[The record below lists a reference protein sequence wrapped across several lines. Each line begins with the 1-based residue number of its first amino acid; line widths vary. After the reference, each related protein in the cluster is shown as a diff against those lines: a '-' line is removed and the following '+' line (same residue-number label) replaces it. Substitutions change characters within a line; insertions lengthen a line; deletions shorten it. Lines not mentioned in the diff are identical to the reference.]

1 MVILNIIIII
11 LVLVVI
17 GILFFKD
24 NFKSFFINLAENFNG
39 SGYGFRKSF
48 SENTMF
54 IPLNEV
60 SKSTDF
66 NFLSLINQLK
76 SQTMKDNSNYSI
88 TKTEQGIIG
97 KTSEEYPNIIIF
109 PGMSD
114 VKILN
119 NNNELWP
126 KGNNSK
132 LNELFIKKSKEKNNN
147 DSIKKQIDNKNS
159 LEKNDLSTYYELDT
173 NKNGHL
179 SDMYS
184 LLKNLGYK
192 HIDNLTL
199 QLRENQYKYNG
210 RTNEVKV
217 NIINYDFINI
227 DINLIQKKFDSLLE
241 NYSKN
246 KNKKTIII
254 AYDTGCILANNCILN
269 TKKSSQSL
277 YNNIDKFLMIS
288 PTFGGSV
295 ISIKDI
301 LNSYKSD
308 NIYKLMADGLI
319 LNLPQEKF
327 YDKPVFI
334 LNSVGYKS
342 NNIIELFKLMNLP
355 KELSE
360 AIINKHKQ
368 MNKLH
373 TNALED
379 SGIDTHILFSEEVEV
394 YKNQTPVCYN
404 YKNNLLGNPERYYLP
419 NNNKTGSYQTVSNEE
434 GTIEGL
440 TENGDNIIPT
450 TSINIL
456 STIFKNAKINKIK
469 NKNHFTILKSYE
481 FALNIASLII

>member
-1 MVILNIIIII
+1 MVLNILIII
-11 LVLVVI
+11 LVLLVI
-17 GILFFKD
+17 GLLIFKEK
-24 NFKSFFINLAENFNG
+24 FKSFFTSLGENFNG

-54 IPLNEV
+54 VPLNDIT
-60 SKSTDF
+60 KSTDF
-66 NFLSLINQLK
+66 NLLSLINQLK
-76 SQTMKDNSNYSI
+76 SQTMKDNSNYTI

-97 KTSEEYPNIIIF
+97 KTSDEYPNIIIF
-109 PGMSD
+109 PGMAD
-114 VKILN
+114 TRILN
-119 NNNELWP
+119 NNTELWP
-126 KGNNSK
+126 NGNSSK
-132 LNELFIKKSKEKNNN
+132 LNELFIKNVESSK
-147 DSIKKQIDNKNS
+147 DNK
-159 LEKNDLSTYYELDT
+159 YYELAVSQD
-173 NKNGHL
+173 GHL

-199 QLRENQYKYNG
+199 QLRENQYKYDD

-217 NIINYDFINI
+217 NTLNYDFVNL
-227 DINLIQKKFDSLLE
+227 DINMIQKQFNSLLE

-254 AYDTGCILANNCILN
+254 GYDTGCILANICLLN
-269 TKKSSQSL
+269 IKK
-277 YNNIDKFLMIS
+277 NNEKLHNIIDKFLMIS
-288 PTFGGSV
+288 PNFGGSV
-295 ISIKDI
+295 LSIKDI
-301 LNSYKSD
+301 LNAYKAD
-308 NIYKLMADGLI
+308 NIFKLMSDGLL

-327 YDKPVFI
+327 YNKPVFI
-334 LNSVGYKS
+334 LNSIGYKS
-342 NNIIELFKLMNLP
+342 NDISELFRLMKLP
-355 KELSE
+355 KELGES
-360 AIINKHKQ
+360 IINKSKI
-368 MNKLH
+368 MNELH
-373 TNALED
+373 SSSLED
-379 SGIDTHILFSEEVEV
+379 SGVNTHILFSEEVEI

-419 NNNKTGSYQTVSNEE
+419 NNNKTASYETVSNEE

-481 FALNIASLII
+481 LALNISSLII

>member
-1 MVILNIIIII
+1 MITNLVLNILIII

-17 GILFFKD
+17 GLLLFK
-24 NFKSFFINLAENFNG
+24 NKFKSFFTNLAENFNG

-54 IPLNEV
+54 IPLNEI

-76 SQTMKDNSNYSI
+76 SQTMKDNSNYII

-109 PGMSD
+109 PGMGD
-114 VKILN
+114 VKVLN
-119 NNNELWP
+119 NGNELWP

-132 LNELFIKKSKEKNNN
+132 LNELFIKKSKESNNNKKNNSEN
-147 DSIKKQIDNKNS
+147 N
-159 LEKNDLSTYYELDT
+159 YYEFDT
-173 NKNGHL
+173 NKAGHL

-217 NIINYDFINI
+217 NTINYDFINLDI
-227 DINLIQKKFDSLLE
+227 DLIQKQFDSILE

-254 AYDTGCILANNCILN
+254 GYDTGCILANHCILGIN
-269 TKKSSQSL
+269 NNQNL
-277 YNNIDKFLMIS
+277 YGIIDKFLMIS
-288 PTFGGSV
+288 PNFGGSV

-301 LNSYKSD
+301 LNAYKSD
-308 NIYKLMADGLI
+308 NIYKLMADGLL
-319 LNLPQEKF
+319 LNLPQGKF

-334 LNSVGYKS
+334 LNSIGYKS
-342 NNIIELFKLMNLP
+342 SDISELFKLMNLP
-355 KELSE
+355 KELSDT
-360 AIINKHKQ
+360 INNKYKQ
-368 MNKLH
+368 MSQLH
-373 TNALED
+373 ISALKD
-379 SGIDTHILFSEEVEV
+379 SGVDTHILFSEEVEI

-419 NNNKTGSYQTVSNEE
+419 NNNKTGSYQTISNEE

-440 TENGDNIIPT
+440 TENGDNIIPK

-456 STIFKNAKINKIK
+456 GTIFKNAKVNKIK
-469 NKNHFTILKSYE
+469 NQNHFTILKSYE